1 MNIICICFDEDL
13 NKFEKEYIKKYN
25 TLVPNGYNLREGG
38 NTSKHHIET
47 KNKISN
53 TLKYKYEL
61 GLIQPIKN
69 NGLKHT
75 DETKKKISVS
85 LKGRK
90 IENKVYGNIL
100 SSECIEKIRKKSKER
115 ERTEDT
121 YKKISESLKKTN
133 KETNIKITCKRKVY
147 QYDLNINLIET
158 YNSLTDVS
166 KKYQVSKSSISNA
179 CNGKSKTSKGFIW
192 SFNQIEKKL

>member
-1 MNIICICFDEDL
+1 M
-13 NKFEKEYIKKYN
+13 
-25 TLVPNGYNLREGG
+25 
-38 NTSKHHIET
+38 
-47 KNKISN
+47 
-53 TLKYKYEL
+53 KYKYEL

-121 YKKISESLKKTN
+121 YKKISESLKK
-133 KETNIKITCKRKVY
+133 
-147 QYDLNINLIET
+147 
-158 YNSLTDVS
+158 
-166 KKYQVSKSSISNA
+166 
-179 CNGKSKTSKGFIW
+179 
-192 SFNQIEKKL
+192 QIKKLT